1 MLWRTFGWNEN
12 LHNSNL
18 LLTHFGL
25 LTFNT
30 CLWQYLPAPMNLAA
44 ESMSLFAVVV
54 VKALLVCKYE
64 IKPKSK
70 WRKVLRKTIQEF
82 IIYLLGEDDS
92 RSLPS
97 WQAAPGDGD
106 TGDLRHLDQFGSHY
120 FDARKLTKDFRSVL
134 FKSTASQ
141 NVWRGL

>member
-1 MLWRTFGWNEN
+1 
-12 LHNSNL
+12 
-18 LLTHFGL
+18 
-25 LTFNT
+25 
-30 CLWQYLPAPMNLAA
+30 
-44 ESMSLFAVVV
+44 MSLAVLTSADELGGGVNV
-54 VKALLVCKYE
+54 LVCGSGCQGSASLQIWNKTK
-64 IKPKSK
+64 IKMAKSPMK
-70 WRKVLRKTIQEF
+70 FTEEF